1 MCVVAIVDTNVLPL
15 LAGGRRN
22 NDSLLLRWIR
32 RRHGILAFPGA
43 GDYLGELKRSQKVME
58 LLGRYEQGGQLKKIS
73 QKALSEAHDLVCDR
87 PFRSDDSD
95 VLALALASDAT
106 VLCSNDE
113 KLRGDFQNREILP
126 KMGRRSRLLYP
137 FAGTRKQ
144 RREFLNRQRCPRRQL
159 R

>member
-1 MCVVAIVDTNVLPL
+1 
-15 LAGGRRN
+15 
-22 NDSLLLRWIR
+22 
-32 RRHGILAFPGA
+32 
-43 GDYLGELKRSQKVME
+43 ME

-73 QKALSEAHDLVCDR
+73 QKALSEAHDLVCDS
-87 PFRSDDSD
+87 PFQSDDSD

-106 VLCSNDE
+106 VLCSNDK
-113 KLRGDFQNREILP
+113 KLRGDFQNCEILP